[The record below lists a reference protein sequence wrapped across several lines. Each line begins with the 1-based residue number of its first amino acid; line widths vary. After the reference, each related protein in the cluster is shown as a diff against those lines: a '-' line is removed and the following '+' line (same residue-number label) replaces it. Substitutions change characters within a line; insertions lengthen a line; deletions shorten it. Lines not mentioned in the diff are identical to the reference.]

1 MTKLTQFPMN
11 LVKTLPKSTSK
22 NGFTLVETIII
33 VGVLAV
39 IMITVTNILINSF
52 RAKSRIEVADMVEE
66 NGTMVLRQLRENI
79 ILASGVGMTCAINAP
94 DIGSTL
100 AVLNT
105 NDGVV
110 TNLICYEGTKIASV
124 SANGSFDLTSSDV
137 KVTGCNNF
145 AKCNLF
151 PDSSDRINQVNLSFT
166 LSSGDTSAPSE
177 QSKTRSFQSSVVP
190 RN

>member
-1 MTKLTQFPMN
+1 MRQLSPLLRIRPFGRDGTRA
-11 LVKTLPKSTSK
+11 
-22 NGFTLVETIII
+22 GFTLVETIII

-39 IMITVTNILINSF
+39 IMITVTNVLINSF

-66 NGTMVLRQLRENI
+66 NGTMVLREVRDNI
-79 ILASGVGMTCAINAP
+79 ILASGVGITCATNIN

-100 AVLNT
+100 SLLNT
-105 NDGVV
+105 NDGIV
-110 TNLICYEGTKIASV
+110 TNLICYEGSKIASV
-124 SANGSFDLTSSDV
+124 SANGSFDLTSADV
-137 KVTGCNNF
+137 KVSGCDNF
-145 AKCNLF
+145 AKCELF